1 MRGFHSI
8 PYLPRGRIET
18 IEFRGGS
25 HGDGSVHLFWVIL
38 CVRPARVRAG
48 CARRGKGQGRRW
60 RGGDARAAG
69 RGCSAR
75 QGAQGVQVTHTAQ
88 STREREGAALDDSR
102 AVVLLVRSAG
112 AGGRATVAAAGQ
124 GAGRRSAGA
133 EPSGLQGARRKEG
146 GATQGL
152 VGAGRRRVWW

>member
-1 MRGFHSI
+1 VQRTVGGA
-8 PYLPRGRIET
+8 GR
-18 IEFRGGS
+18 S
-25 HGDGSVHLFWVIL
+25 
-38 CVRPARVRAG
+38 
-48 CARRGKGQGRRW
+48 
-60 RGGDARAAG
+60 GDAHGTEHAG
-69 RGCSAR
+69 
-75 QGAQGVQVTHTAQ
+75 
-88 STREREGAALDDSR
+88 EREGATLDDSR

-152 VGAGRRRVWW
+152 AGAGRRRVWW